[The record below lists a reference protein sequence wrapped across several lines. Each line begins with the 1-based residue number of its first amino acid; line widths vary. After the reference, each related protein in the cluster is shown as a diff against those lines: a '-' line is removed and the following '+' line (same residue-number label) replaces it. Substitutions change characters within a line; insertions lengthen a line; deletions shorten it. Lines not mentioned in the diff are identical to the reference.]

1 MSSKQ
6 HYANDLKE
14 FFSTYSITL
23 PQLDVLIQENGIENN
38 LFQKIGVPK
47 EKANWILVGS
57 KIALLSNVAFQN
69 YSDGA
74 KEYLLEAEKGC
85 YKALSQVEV
94 PQEKRNQFS
103 TLARRLQQPATMK
116 EKSFIIDQI
125 NDLIEEVA
133 TEKYSSRKTKILFL
147 SSNPLN
153 ESRIKI
159 DKEAREVEEGLRR
172 ASQRDH
178 FEFKLKVATRP
189 KDFLRA
195 VLDENPAILH
205 FSGHGVEEGIALEDD
220 NGNAKLVSSEAIS
233 QFFSLFSD
241 TIKCVVLNS
250 CYSEKQA
257 LGIAKYIEHV
267 IGMKEAMPD
276 STAIAF
282 AISFYDAIGAGKN
295 YEFAYSYALKSLPFI
310 DVGGDTIP
318 VFIKNAAFL
327 SRIPGK
333 E

>member
-6 HYANDLKE
+6 HFANDLKE
-14 FFSTYSITL
+14 FFGSYGVTL
-23 PQLDVLIQENGIENN
+23 AQVETLIQENGIENSF
-38 LFQKIGVPK
+38 FQKTGVPK
-47 EKANWILVGS
+47 DKADWILVGS

-69 YSDGA
+69 YSDGGN
-74 KEYLLEAEKGC
+74 EYLLEAEKGC

-103 TLARRLQQPATMK
+103 ALARRLQQPATMK

-125 NDLIEEVA
+125 NDLIKEVA

-159 DKEAREVEEGLRR
+159 DKEAREIEEGLRR

-195 VLDENPAILH
+195 VLEEKPAILH
-205 FSGHGVEEGIALEDD
+205 FSGHGFEEGIALEDD
-220 NGNAKLVSSEAIS
+220 NGNTKLVNSEAIS
-233 QFFSLFSD
+233 QLFSLFND

-257 LGIAKYIEHV
+257 LAIAKYIEYV
-267 IGMKEAMPD
+267 IGMKEAVPD
-276 STAIAF
+276 NTAIAF

-295 YEFAYSYALKSLPFI
+295 FEFAYTYALKSLPFI
-310 DVGGDTIP
+310 GVSGDTIP

-327 SRIPGK
+327 SPNA
-333 E
+333 